1 MGSSQSTVSTTKSFI
16 TIKHPQ
22 TGTTVLEL
30 DDNFESSGSSVLTL
44 IRLEMD
50 HFYQSV
56 NESIASLLLLEC
68 QNMEHVHLPP
78 YLGMTNK

>member
-30 DDNFESSGSSVLTL
+30 KENFKSSGSSVLTV
-44 IRLEMD
+44 IKLEMD
-50 HFYQSV
+50 LFYQSL
-56 NESIASLLLLEC
+56 NESIASSLLLER
-68 QNMEHVHLPP
+68 QNMEHDHLPP
-78 YLGMTNK
+78 YLGTTNK